1 MEEIMESCYL
11 DSVSMCPHQYRC
23 RECNREKEHQ
33 AQLRRD
39 QEHCLPFPFAVVCP
53 GSSVG

>member
-1 MEEIMESCYL
+1 MEDIMESCYL
-11 DSVSMCPHQYRC
+11 DSVSMCPHQYRY

-33 AQLRRD
+33 AQL
-39 QEHCLPFPFAVVCP
+39 QENRKRQLPFFFSPVCP